1 MAFWSPLPAANAWKS
16 RACDKDCNL
25 RGSDT
30 IAKTSNK
37 AVTGGG
43 FKAMQYVLSCAQ
55 KVGTRKLATAVKSN
69 NTCKAC
75 AFGTGGQR
83 GGLHNEYSNRIEIC
97 NKNIQAQLSDIRDPI
112 PIEIFQQ
119 NSIRELRELSAKQ
132 LEDLGR
138 LATPLYK
145 SAGAE
150 FYEAISYERAIAL
163 TAERLR
169 ASNPQRSFFYAS
181 GRSSNEAAF
190 VLQLFARLYG
200 SNHINNC
207 SYYCHQASGVGLGNS
222 IGTGTAT
229 IQYGDLHKADL
240 IFVFGANP
248 ASNHPRFVK
257 VLLEC
262 RQRGG
267 RVVVVNPAREAG
279 LVRFASPSNFKSMI
293 SGGGEVASH
302 YVQPHIGGDVAL
314 LCGMAKYLIENDC
327 MDREYIEAYC
337 EGFDSYSKFIAD
349 SKWADIEA
357 ESGLPRSEI
366 EGLARVYAESERTV
380 FSWGMGLTHHHNGT
394 DNIEAIASLALLR
407 GMIGGEGKGL
417 LPLRG
422 HSNVQGVGSMGVTPA
437 LKAEVFAAIEKEF
450 DVQLPTHEG
459 MDTLAC
465 VQAAARG
472 DVDFALLL
480 GGNLFSANPDTQ
492 FSQQA
497 MDRIPF
503 KLMINSTLNQTH
515 LNGVAG
521 ENIVLPIRVRDE
533 ETQATT
539 QESMFNYLRMSDG
552 GFDRIASLQSEVQI
566 IAGIAAQVIDRQ
578 LLDFTE
584 FERHESIRKAIARL
598 VPGFAALAELDASKQ
613 EFHIAGRH
621 LTSPTFA
628 TASGRARFALPQH
641 TDWNRKTDQISGR
654 VPEFTLTSVRSEGQ
668 FNTIIYSEEDVY
680 RRQTERQVLFINADD
695 MEALGLASED
705 RVDVF
710 NGTGTLS
717 RLRLAPY
724 DIRRGNIMCYF
735 PEANVLV
742 PQSVDLRSR
751 TPSFK
756 SIPVSIRKSTD

>member
-1 MAFWSPLPAANAWKS
+1 MKE
-16 RACDKDCNL
+16 K
-25 RGSDT
+25 
-30 IAKTSNK
+30 SNK
-37 AVTGGG
+37 AITGGG
-43 FKAMQYVLSCAQ
+43 FKAIQYVLSCAQ
-55 KVGTRKLATAVKSN
+55 KVGTRKLASAVQSK

-112 PIEIFQQ
+112 PPQIFEQ
-119 NSIRELRELSAKQ
+119 NSISELGELSPKQ

-138 LATPLYK
+138 LANPLHK
-145 SAGAE
+145 SAHSDS
-150 FYEAISYERAIAL
+150 YEAISYDRAFKLIS
-163 TAERLR
+163 ERLR
-169 ASNPQRSFFYAS
+169 SSDPLRSFFYAS

-200 SNHINNC
+200 CNHINNC
-207 SYYCHQASGVGLGNS
+207 SYYCHQASGVGLNHS
-222 IGTGTAT
+222 IGSGTST

-267 RVVVVNPAREAG
+267 QVVVINPAREAG

-293 SGGGEVASH
+293 TGGGEVASH
-302 YVQPHIGGDVAL
+302 YIQPHIGGDVAL
-314 LCGMAKYLIENDC
+314 ISGMAKYLIEADLI
-327 MDREYIEAYC
+327 DRNYIDSYC
-337 EGFDSYSKFIAD
+337 EQFDNYSQFIAEI
-349 SKWADIEA
+349 SWTVIESECGLERSQI
-357 ESGLPRSEI
+357 ES
-366 EGLARVYAESERTV
+366 LANLYAQSERTV

-437 LKAEVFAAIEKEF
+437 LKAEVFSAIEKEF
-450 DVQLPTHEG
+450 AVELPKYEG

-465 VQAAARG
+465 IQAAARG
-472 DVDFALLL
+472 EIDFAFLL
-480 GGNLFSANPDTQ
+480 GGNLFAANPDTS
-492 FSQQA
+492 FSEKA
-497 MDRIPF
+497 LNRIPF
-503 KLMINSTLNQTH
+503 KVMINSTLNQTH
-515 LNGVAG
+515 LNGVEG
-521 ENIVLPIRVRDE
+521 ENLILPIRVRDE

-552 GFDRIASLQSEVQI
+552 GFDRIKSLRSEVDI
-566 IAGIAAQVIDRQ
+566 ISSIAAAVIDQ
-578 LLDFTE
+578 GTLDFRE
-584 FERHESIRKAIARL
+584 FLRHDSIRKAIAKL
-598 VPGFAALAELDASKQ
+598 IPGFAALADIDKTKT
-613 EFHIAGRH
+613 EFHIEGRH
-621 LTSPTFA
+621 LSQPHFA
-628 TASGRARFALPQH
+628 TKSSKARFCVPSQ
-641 TDWNRKTDQISGR
+641 TSWNTKATQNTNQ
-654 VPEFTLTSVRSEGQ
+654 FTLTSVRSEGQ

-680 RRQTERQVLFINADD
+680 RRQSHRQLLFISADD
-695 MEALGLASED
+695 IEKLELKVQD
-705 RVDVF
+705 RVDVS
-710 NGTGTLS
+710 NATGTLS
-717 RLRLAPY
+717 NLELALY
-724 DIRRGNIMCYF
+724 DIKPGNVMCYF

-742 PQSVDLRSR
+742 PQSVDKRSR

-756 SIPVSIRKSTD
+756 SISVSIKKAADCVAS

>member
-1 MAFWSPLPAANAWKS
+1 
-16 RACDKDCNL
+16 
-25 RGSDT
+25 
-30 IAKTSNK
+30 
-37 AVTGGG
+37 
-43 FKAMQYVLSCAQ
+43 MQYVLSCAQ
-55 KVGTRKLATAVKSN
+55 KVGTRKLAAAVRSN
-69 NTCKAC
+69 NACKAC

-112 PIEIFQQ
+112 PPEIFQQ
-119 NSIRELRELSAKQ
+119 NTISELRALSAKQ

-138 LATPLYK
+138 LQTPLYK
-145 SAGAE
+145 KAGADQ
-150 FYEAISYERAIAL
+150 YEAISYERAIAL
-163 TAERLR
+163 SAERLR
-169 ASNPQRSFFYAS
+169 GCDPLRSFFYAS

-190 VLQLFARLYG
+190 VLQLFARLFG

-207 SYYCHQASGVGLGNS
+207 SYYCHQASGVGLNNCIGN
-222 IGTGTAT
+222 GTAT

-267 RVVVVNPAREAG
+267 KVVVVNPAREAG

-302 YVQPHIGGDVAL
+302 YVQPHVGGDVAL
-314 LCGMAKYLIENDC
+314 LSGMAKYLIENELVEQD
-327 MDREYIEAYC
+327 YIDAYC
-337 EGFDSYSKFIAD
+337 EAFDSYSKFIAD
-349 SKWADIEA
+349 LKWQDIET
-357 ESGLPRSEI
+357 ESGLARSEI
-366 EGLARVYAESERTV
+366 EGLADVYARSEKTV

-407 GMIGGEGKGL
+407 GMIGGAGKGL

-437 LKAEVFAAIEKEF
+437 LKAEVFAAIEAEF
-450 DVQLPTHEG
+450 GVALPTHKG

-465 VQAAARG
+465 VQAAAEG
-472 DVDFALLL
+472 NIDFALLL

-492 FSQQA
+492 FSREA
-497 MDRIPF
+497 LDRITF
-503 KLMINSTLNQTH
+503 KLMISSTLNQTH
-515 LNGVAG
+515 LNGVEG
-521 ENIVLPIRVRDE
+521 ENIILPIRVRDE
-533 ETQATT
+533 ESQATT
-539 QESMFNYLRMSDG
+539 QESMFNFLRMSDG
-552 GFDRIASLQSEVQI
+552 GFDRIGSLLSEVQI
-566 IAGIAAQVIDRQ
+566 ISGIAAQVIDPEVF
-578 LLDFTE
+578 DFSE
-584 FERHESIRKAIARL
+584 FERHDSIRKAIAKL
-598 VPGFAALAELDASKQ
+598 IPGFAALAEIDASKR

-621 LTSPTFA
+621 LDSPSFP
-628 TASGRARFALPQH
+628 TASGRARFAVPRH
-641 TDWNRKTDQISGR
+641 TDFGGR
-654 VPEFTLTSVRSEGQ
+654 AAQSAPDRFTLTSVRSEGQ

-680 RRQTERQVLFINADD
+680 RRQTERRVLFINAEDL
-695 MEALGLASED
+695 EALNLTTED

-710 NGTGTLS
+710 NETGTLKE
-717 RLRLAPY
+717 LRPAAY
-724 DIRRGNIMCYF
+724 DIKRGNIMCYF

-742 PQSVDLRSR
+742 PQSVDQRSR

-756 SIPVSIRKSTD
+756 SVQVSIRRSTA

>member
-1 MAFWSPLPAANAWKS
+1 MEA
-16 RACDKDCNL
+16 RRIDK
-25 RGSDT
+25 
-30 IAKTSNK
+30 KTNK
-37 AVTGGG
+37 VASGGG

-55 KVGTRKLATAVKSN
+55 KVGARKLAAAVKSK

-83 GGLHNEYSNRIEIC
+83 GGLHNEYSKRIEIC

-112 PIEIFQQ
+112 PAQIFEQ
-119 NSIRELRELSAKQ
+119 NSIAELRELSAKQ

-145 SAGAE
+145 QAGADS
-150 FYEAISYERAIAL
+150 YEAISYERAIAL

-169 ASNPQRSFFYAS
+169 RSDPEHCFFYAS

-190 VLQLFARLYG
+190 ILQLFARLFG

-222 IGTGTAT
+222 IGSGTAT
-229 IQYGDLHKADL
+229 IQYADLHRADL

-267 RVVVVNPAREAG
+267 KVIIVNPAREAG

-302 YVQPHIGGDVAL
+302 YCQPHIGGDVAL
-314 LCGMAKYLIENDC
+314 ISGIAKSLIENELI
-327 MDREYIEAYC
+327 DRASIESHCEEFDAYRKFITDFKWESIEIESGVSREEIEA
-337 EGFDSYSKFIAD
+337 
-349 SKWADIEA
+349 
-357 ESGLPRSEI
+357 
-366 EGLARVYAESERTV
+366 LAHTYASSERTV

-394 DNIEAIASLALLR
+394 ENIEAIAGLALLR

-437 LKAEVFAAIEKEF
+437 LKAEVLAAIEREF
-450 DVQLPTHEG
+450 DVTLPTHTG

-472 DVDFALLL
+472 EVDCALLL
-480 GGNLFSANPDTQ
+480 GGNLFSANPDTA
-492 FSQQA
+492 FSQRA
-497 MDRIPF
+497 LDRIPF
-503 KLMINSTLNQTH
+503 KVMISSTLNQTH

-521 ENIVLPIRVRDE
+521 ENLILPIRVRDE
-533 ETQATT
+533 ETEATT
-539 QESMFNYLRMSDG
+539 QESMFNYLRMSEG
-552 GFDRIASLQSEVQI
+552 GFDRIGSLLSEVQLI
-566 IAGIAAQVIDRQ
+566 SRIAAAVLDGDAID
-578 LLDFTE
+578 FAE
-584 FERHESIRKAIARL
+584 FERHRNIRQAIARL
-598 VPGFAALAELDASKQ
+598 VPGFAGLATIDDSKQ
-613 EFHIAGRH
+613 EFHIQGRH
-621 LTSPTFA
+621 LDSPTFA
-628 TASGRARFALPQH
+628 TSSGKARFCVPAYTSAGLGGANGS
-641 TDWNRKTDQISGR
+641 TDANR
-654 VPEFTLTSVRSEGQ
+654 FMLTSVRSEGQ

-680 RRQTERQVLFINADD
+680 RRQSHRQVLFINPDD
-695 MEALGLASED
+695 AAALELDEGDE
-705 RVDVF
+705 VDAY
-710 NGTGTLS
+710 NETGTLG
-717 RLRLAPY
+717 RLRIAHY
-724 DIRRGNIMCYF
+724 DIKPGNIMCYF

-742 PQSVDLRSR
+742 PQSVDSRSR

-756 SIPVSIRKSTD
+756 SVPVSIRRCGQ